1 VPQAN
6 LFIGGVCHGNDK
18 VKVFQELN
26 ALIRIEL
33 SGLTQTAHILRSPN
47 NAKRLMATVARSH
60 RALREAGP

>member
-33 SGLTQTAHILRSPN
+33 SGLTQEILSN
-47 NAKRLMATVARSH
+47 VVYGK
-60 RALREAGP
+60 